1 MRVVYVINQYP
12 KITHTFVRT
21 EIAALERTGVQVD
34 RVAIRR
40 SDVPVLDPADRQ
52 EIGRTRVVLDVGLI
66 GLLAALLRSAVR
78 RPGALAR
85 ALRLALRMGWRS
97 ERGVAV
103 HLAYL
108 AEACVLLRW
117 ASESK
122 ADHVHAAFG
131 SNPAAVALLC
141 RLLGGPP
148 YSFTAHGPE
157 EFDDAER
164 LSIADKIA
172 PAAFVVAVSESGR
185 AHLQKLCP
193 SSTWDRIH
201 VVRCGVDARF
211 SASAA
216 TPVPS
221 EPRIVYVG
229 RLCREK
235 APVLLLEAVARLHAA
250 GAACELVMV
259 GDGPLRAEVESRI
272 RDLELAGCVTLVG
285 WASKDDVRRHIL
297 AARALVLPSL
307 AEGLP
312 VVLME
317 ALALH
322 RPVVCTTVGG
332 VAELAQTGACG
343 WVVPPGSVQ
352 ALAAAIGKVLNAQ
365 PAELERMGQNGAARV
380 AQQHDPA
387 TAARTLAALFAASA
401 AAAPH
406 ALRWTSAS
414 CASVPTLRR

>member
-1 MRVVYVINQYP
+1 VRVAYVINQYP

-21 EIAALERTGVQVD
+21 EIAAVEQAGVQVD

-40 SDVPVLDPADRQ
+40 PDVPVLDAADRQ
-52 EIGRTRVVLDVGLI
+52 EVGRTRVVLDVGLI
-66 GLLAALLRSAVR
+66 GLLAALLRTAVL
-78 RPGALAR
+78 RPVALAR
-85 ALRLALRMGWRS
+85 ALRLALRMGRRS

-117 ASESK
+117 VSEP
-122 ADHVHAAFG
+122 AVDHMHAAFG

-141 RLLGGPP
+141 RVLGGPP

-157 EFDDAER
+157 EFDDAEH
-164 LSIADKIA
+164 LSLPDKIA
-172 PAAFVVAVSESGR
+172 QAAFVVAVSESGR
-185 AHLQKLCP
+185 AHLQTLCP
-193 SSTWDRIH
+193 PSMWDRLH

-211 SASAA
+211 GAAAA

-221 EPRIVYVG
+221 ERRVVYVG

-235 APVLLLEAVARLHAA
+235 APELLLDAVARLHAA
-250 GAACELVMV
+250 GEACELVMV

-272 RDLELAGCVTLVG
+272 RTLQLTGRVTLVG
-285 WASKDDVRRHIL
+285 WASQDEVRRHVL

-322 RPVVCTTVGG
+322 RPVVCTSVGG
-332 VAELAQTGACG
+332 IAELAQTDACG

-352 ALAAAIGKVLNAQ
+352 ALAAAIGKVLNAE
-365 PAELERMGQNGAARV
+365 PAELERMGENGAARV

-387 TAARTLAALFAASA
+387 TAARALAALFAASA
-401 AAAPH
+401 AAAQ
-406 ALRWTSAS
+406 
-414 CASVPTLRR
+414 RRTH